1 MGTAAK
7 GLLLVLVDPAPT
19 MEEELNDWY
28 DTEHLPERAA
38 IAGFETALRFTSLGD
53 GPRYAALYDLTDL
66 DVLQSAAYRAV
77 AYENF
82 SPWTQRVTRRT
93 RPTRL
98 VARQMRAGNAVT
110 RPCTR
115 LLLLKFGRAGSND
128 ASEIDQGLHAS
139 FGSEPA
145 CLQYRVFEG
154 VEPHSGF
161 LLAIAEFCGER
172 APPLQIEAF
181 GLSGRHIE
189 LAAAYRPYRV

>member
-1 MGTAAK
+1 METAAK
-7 GLLLVLVDPAPT
+7 GLLLVLVDPAPA

-38 IAGFETALRFTSLGD
+38 IPGFETALRFTSLGD
-53 GPRYAALYDLTDL
+53 GPRYAALYDLTGL

-82 SPWTQRVTRRT
+82 SPWTQRVTHRS

-98 VARQMRAGNAVT
+98 VARQMRAGNAIT

-115 LLLLKFGRAGSND
+115 LLLLKYSRAGSSD
-128 ASEIDQGLHAS
+128 ASEIEQGLHAS

-161 LLAIAEFCGER
+161 LLAVAEFCDNGI
-172 APPLQIEAF
+172 PPLRIEAF
-181 GLSGRHIE
+181 GSSGRRLE
-189 LAAAYRPYRV
+189 LAAAYRPYRS